1 MFRSIII
8 FIFSAGSFLFFAQQT
23 EKHIGDYV
31 DFYRGEELFEKA
43 QYSTARKEFRTF
55 IEKNKNENDPLYIK
69 ALYYEGISALE
80 LFNND
85 AIPLLEDFNKRFPEN
100 IYRYQIGFR
109 IGKYFFQKEDFEG
122 AQKWLEKVP
131 VKELDS
137 SQRDE
142 LNFKLGYAS
151 YLNGDKETA
160 YSSFRDSKDGKSQ
173 YAAPSLY
180 FYSHLSYLKNSL
192 QVALDGFLSLRK
204 DSTFCG
210 VVPYYIVQIY
220 HKQARYQDVV
230 DFAPTVLSCSYIN
243 NESDIQHIIG
253 NSHYKLGNYDK
264 CIGFLEQYQTKQKP
278 SRDDAYELGYA
289 YYQTKNYEKA
299 IRSFDKVTR
308 VDDSL
313 GQIALYHIAEC
324 YQNLE
329 KLLPARSAFER
340 ASEMTKI
347 PEIQEDALYNFAV
360 ISFKVDINPYDESVR
375 AFENYL
381 LKYPNSKRKEDV
393 FQYLVNV
400 YTSTSNFAKALE
412 SLDKLPNKD
421 ARLKRVYQTVAFNY
435 GVELFQ
441 KNTYHDAL
449 NAFKLVDRY
458 PLDPKLVALSKY
470 WIADIHFRNNEMSD
484 AIVTYREFINS
495 PASDAL
501 AEKVDAYYNM
511 GYAHLKKEEVE
522 EAIKIFRIYLQSDP
536 KNAEKKLDANFR
548 VADGYYTTEKNDL
561 AIQFYTEAL
570 KMNTSLNDKALYYL
584 AKSYGYNNQPLEN
597 IKNLTE
603 LVTKYKKSKYVMNA
617 TYDLGR
623 AHVGQANYDEALQI
637 FKQFIIDFP
646 KSSLLIDARLS
657 IADLHYKKWDYNQAE
672 AEYLKILNEY
682 EKVRD
687 VCEETVKGLID
698 VYAAKKQP
706 EKASELADR
715 YSCANISAD
724 EKENL
729 FFSPAFQSYMD
740 STYSE
745 AISKFETY
753 LSRFPAG
760 RFVNETYY
768 YLGNCYFKQKDTLK
782 AVQNFEKY
790 LETPITNFS
799 ESAASRTAAY
809 YYNHSD
815 YINALKYYERFDQLA
830 SKPTNIF
837 NARLGVMR
845 CAYLTDDFNKALSY
859 AKFILE
865 TPSINTQQKIEGEY
879 SKGMSNFKLNN
890 YTDAIP
896 SLEWLVKNTTTA
908 IGSESKYT
916 LAEIYFKQSQFGQAD
931 SEIKAL
937 IKMKPSYNYWVAKGL
952 ILQTRIH
959 IINDDLFQAEQNLKS
974 VIDFYPTQDDGI
986 LSEANDLWDEL
997 MQLKNPPII
1006 EEPENEKKIEINE
1019 E

>member
-1 MFRSIII
+1 MLKKLFLLIS
-8 FIFSAGSFLFFAQQT
+8 FSPLLFLAQET
-23 EKHIGDYV
+23 EKYASDYA
-31 DFYRGEELFEKA
+31 DFYRAEELFEKSQFSA
-43 QYSTARKEFRTF
+43 ARKEFRSF
-55 IEKNKNENDPLYIK
+55 IDKNKNENDPLFVK
-69 ALYYEGISALE
+69 AFYYEGISALE

-85 AIPLLEDFNKRFPEN
+85 AISLLESFNKRFPEN
-100 IYRYQIGFR
+100 IYRNQIGYR
-109 IGKYFFQKEDFEG
+109 IGKYFFQKEDFEN
-122 AQKWLEKVP
+122 AQKWFEKVKE
-131 VKELDS
+131 KELDS
-137 SQRDE
+137 IQRDE
-142 LNFKLGYAS
+142 VYFKLGYSS
-151 YLNGDKETA
+151 YQNGDKETA
-160 YSSFRDSKDGKSQ
+160 FNSFRDAKDGKSQ
-173 YAAPSLY
+173 YASPSLY

-192 QVALDGFLSLRK
+192 QVALEGFLKLQQ

-210 VVPYYIVQIY
+210 VVPYYIAQIY
-220 HKQARYQDVV
+220 HKQKRYQDVV
-230 DFAPTVLSCSYIN
+230 DFSPTVLKCDFLD

-253 NSHYKLGNYDK
+253 NAHYKLGNYEK
-264 CIGFLEQYQTKQKP
+264 AITFLEQYQTKQKP
-278 SRDDAYELGYA
+278 TRDDAYELGYA
-289 YYQTKNYEKA
+289 HYQSKNYEKA

-324 YQNLE
+324 YQNLD

-381 LKYPNSKRKEDV
+381 TKYPNSKRKEDV

-441 KNTYHDAL
+441 KNNYDEAL

-470 WIADIHFRNNEMSD
+470 WMADLHFRNNDMTE
-484 AIVTYREFINS
+484 AIVTYRDFINS

-501 AEKVDAYYNM
+501 SEKVDAYYNM
-511 GYAHLKKEEVE
+511 GYAHLKKEETE
-522 EAIKIFRIYLQSDP
+522 EAIKIFRIFLQSNP
-536 KNAEKKLDANFR
+536 KNTEKKLDAYFR

-561 AIQFYTEAL
+561 AIQFYSEAL

-584 AKSYGYNNQPLEN
+584 AKSFGYNNQPQEN

-623 AHVGQANYDEALQI
+623 AHVGQANYDEALTI

-646 KSSLLIDARLS
+646 KSSLVIDARLS
-657 IADLHYKKWDYNQAE
+657 IADLYYKKWDYNQAE
-672 AEYLKILNEY
+672 TEYLKILNQY
-682 EKVRD
+682 ENVRD
-687 VCEETVKGLID
+687 ICEETVKGLID

-715 YSCANISAD
+715 YACANISAD

-729 FFSPAFQSYMD
+729 FFTPAFQSYMD
-740 STYSE
+740 SSYSD
-745 AISKFETY
+745 AIGKFETY
-753 LSRFPAG
+753 LTRFPTG

-768 YLGNCYFKQKDTLK
+768 YLGNSYFKQKDTLK
-782 AVQNFEKY
+782 AVENFERY
-790 LETPITNFS
+790 LATPTTNFS
-799 ESAASRTAAY
+799 ETAAARTAAY
-809 YYNHSD
+809 YYTHEV
-815 YINALKYYERFDQLA
+815 YLKALKYYEQFDNLA
-830 SKPTNIF
+830 TKPTNIF

-845 CAYLTDDFNKALSY
+845 CAYLTEDYNKSLSF
-859 AKFILE
+859 AKFVLE

-879 SKGMSNFKLNN
+879 SKGMSLYKLNQLN
-890 YTDAIP
+890 EAIP

-908 IGSESKYT
+908 IGSEAKFT
-916 LAEIYFKQSQFGQAD
+916 LAEIYFKQNQFGQA
-931 SEIKAL
+931 ETEVKAL

-952 ILQTRIH
+952 MLQTRIH
-959 IINDDLFQAEQNLKS
+959 ILNDDLFQAEQTLKS
-974 VIDFYPTQDDGI
+974 VIDFYPIQDDGI
-986 LSEANDLWDEL
+986 LGEANDMWDEL
-997 MQLKNPPII
+997 MQLKNPPVI
-1006 EEPENEKKIEINE
+1006 EEPNPDRKIEINGE
-1019 E
+1019 

>member
-1 MFRSIII
+1 MLKKLFLLI
-8 FIFSAGSFLFFAQQT
+8 FFYPLLLVAQET
-23 EKHIGDYV
+23 EKHASDYI
-31 DFYRGEELFEKA
+31 DFYRAEELFEKLQFSA
-43 QYSTARKEFRTF
+43 ARKEFRSF
-55 IEKNKNENDPLYIK
+55 IEKNNNENDPLFVK

-80 LFNND
+80 LYNND
-85 AIPLLEDFNKRFPEN
+85 AISLLESFNKRFPEN
-100 IYRYQIGFR
+100 IYRNQIGYR

-122 AQKWLEKVP
+122 AQKWFEKVK

-142 LNFKLGYAS
+142 FYFKLGYS
-151 YLNGDKETA
+151 SHQNGDKETA
-160 YSSFRDSKDGKSQ
+160 FNSFRDAKDGSSQ
-173 YAAPSLY
+173 YSSPSLY

-192 QVALDGFLSLRK
+192 QVALEGFLKLRQ

-220 HKQARYQDVV
+220 HKQERYQDVV
-230 DFAPTVLSCSYIN
+230 DFSPTVLSCNFID

-253 NSHYKLGNYDK
+253 NAHYKLGNYDK
-264 CIGFLEQYQTKQKP
+264 AIGFLEQYQTKQKP
-278 SRDDAYELGYA
+278 TRDDAYELGYA
-289 YYQTKNYEKA
+289 HYQSKNYEKA

-324 YQNLE
+324 YQNVE

-381 LKYPNSKRKEDV
+381 TKYPNSKRKEDV

-400 YTSTSNFAKALE
+400 YTSTSNYAKALE

-441 KNTYHDAL
+441 KNNYEEAL
-449 NAFKLVDRY
+449 SAFKLVDRY

-470 WIADIHFRNNEMSD
+470 WMADLHFRNNDMTE
-484 AIVTYREFINS
+484 AIVTYRDFINS

-501 AEKVDAYYNM
+501 SEKVDAYYNM
-511 GYAHLKKEEVE
+511 GYAHLKKEETE
-522 EAIKIFRIYLQSDP
+522 EAIKIFRIFLQSNP
-536 KNAEKKLDANFR
+536 KNTEKKLDAYFR

-561 AIQFYTEAL
+561 AIQFYSEAL

-584 AKSYGYNNQPLEN
+584 AKSYGYNNQPQEN

-623 AHVGQANYDEALQI
+623 AHVGQANYDEALTI

-646 KSSLLIDARLS
+646 KSSLVIDARLS
-657 IADLHYKKWDYNQAE
+657 IADLYYKKWDYNQAE
-672 AEYLKILNEY
+672 TEYLKILNEY
-682 EKVRD
+682 DKVRD
-687 VCEETVKGLID
+687 ICEETVKGLID
-698 VYAAKKQP
+698 VYSAKKQP

-715 YSCANISAD
+715 YACANISAD

-729 FFSPAFQSYMD
+729 FFTPAFQSYMD
-740 STYSE
+740 SSYSD
-745 AISKFETY
+745 AIGKFETY
-753 LSRFPAG
+753 LTRFPTG

-768 YLGNCYFKQKDTLK
+768 YLGNSYFKQKDTVK
-782 AVQNFEKY
+782 SVEYFEKY
-790 LETPITNFS
+790 LETPTTNFS

-809 YYNHSD
+809 YYTHEI
-815 YINALKYYERFDQLA
+815 YATALKYYEKFDNLA
-830 SKPTNIF
+830 TKPANIF

-845 CAYLTDDFNKALSY
+845 CSYLTEDYNKALNY

-865 TPSINTQQKIEGEY
+865 TPSLSTQHKVEGEY
-879 SKGMSNFKLNN
+879 SKGMSQFKLNQF
-890 YTDAIP
+890 TEAIP

-908 IGSESKYT
+908 IGSEAKFT
-916 LAEIYFKQSQFGQAD
+916 LAQIYFNQNQFGQAET
-931 SEIKAL
+931 EIKAL

-952 ILQTRIH
+952 MLQTRIH
-959 IINDDLFQAEQNLKS
+959 ILNDDLFQAEQTLKS
-974 VIDFYPTQDDGI
+974 VIDFYPIQDDGV
-986 LSEANDLWDEL
+986 LGEANDMWDEL
-997 MQLKNPPII
+997 MQLKNPPVI
-1006 EEPENEKKIEINE
+1006 EEPDPDRKIEINGE
-1019 E
+1019 

>member
-1 MFRSIII
+1 MLKKLIILLG
-8 FIFSAGSFLFFAQQT
+8 FSPLFFYAQET
-23 EKHIGDYV
+23 EKYASHYA
-31 DFYRGEELFEKA
+31 DFFRAEELFEKSQFSA
-43 QYSTARKEFRTF
+43 ARKEFRNF
-55 IEKNKNENDPLYIK
+55 IENNKNENDPLFVK

-80 LFNND
+80 LYNND
-85 AIPLLEDFNKRFPEN
+85 AIPLLESFNKRFPEN
-100 IYRYQIGFR
+100 IYRNQIGYR
-109 IGKYFFQKEDFEG
+109 IGKYFFQKEEFED
-122 AQKWLEKVP
+122 AQKWFDKVK

-137 SQRDE
+137 NQRDE
-142 LNFKLGYAS
+142 FYFKLGYSS
-151 YLNGDKETA
+151 YQNGDKETA
-160 YSSFRDSKDGKSQ
+160 FTNFRESKDGKSQ
-173 YAAPSLY
+173 YASPSLY

-192 QVALDGFLSLRK
+192 QVALEGFLKLRQ

-220 HKQARYQDVV
+220 HKQARYQEVV
-230 DFAPTVLSCSYIN
+230 DFSPTVLKCN
-243 NESDIQHIIG
+243 FLDNESDIQHIIG
-253 NSHYKLGNYDK
+253 NSYYKLADYK
-264 CIGFLEQYQTKQKP
+264 KAIEFLEQYQTKQKP
-278 SRDDAYELGYA
+278 TRDDAYELGYS
-289 YYQTKNYEKA
+289 YYQTKNYDKA

-324 YQNLE
+324 YQNLD

-381 LKYPNSKRKEDV
+381 SKYPNSKRKEDV

-441 KNTYHDAL
+441 KNNYDEAL

-470 WIADIHFRNNEMSD
+470 WMADIYFRNNDMTE

-501 AEKVDAYYNM
+501 SEKVDAYYNM
-511 GYAHLKKEEVE
+511 GYAHLKKEETE
-522 EAIKIFRIYLQSDP
+522 EAIKIFRIYLQSNP
-536 KNAEKKLDANFR
+536 KNEEKKLDAFFR

-561 AIQFYTEAL
+561 AIQFYSEAL
-570 KMNTSLNDKALYYL
+570 KMNTALNDKALYYL
-584 AKSYGYNNQPLEN
+584 AKSHGYNNQPQEN

-623 AHVGQANYDEALQI
+623 AHVGQANYDEALAI

-646 KSSLLIDARLS
+646 KSSLVIEARLS
-657 IADLHYKKWDYNQAE
+657 IADLYYKKWDYNLAE
-672 AEYLKILNEY
+672 TEYLKILDQY
-682 EKVRD
+682 ENVRD
-687 VCEETVKGLID
+687 ICEETVKGLID

-715 YSCANISAD
+715 YACANISAD

-729 FFSPAFQSYMD
+729 FFTPAFQSYMD
-740 STYSE
+740 SSYSD
-745 AISKFETY
+745 AIGKFETY
-753 LSRFPAG
+753 LTRFPSG

-768 YLGNCYFKQKDTLK
+768 YLGHSYFKQKDTLK
-782 AVQNFEKY
+782 AIGYFEKY
-790 LETPITNFS
+790 LVTPTTNFS
-799 ESAASRTAAY
+799 ESAAARTAAY
-809 YYNHSD
+809 YYTHED
-815 YINALKYYERFDQLA
+815 YIKALKYYEQFDNLA
-830 SKPTNIF
+830 TKPTNIF

-845 CAYLTDDFNKALSY
+845 CAYLTEDFNKALNF
-859 AKFILE
+859 AKFVLE
-865 TPSINTQQKIEGEY
+865 TPSINTQQKVEGEY
-879 SKGMSNFKLNN
+879 SKGMSLYKLNQLN
-890 YTDAIP
+890 EAIP

-908 IGSESKYT
+908 IGSEAKFT
-916 LAEIYFKQSQFGQAD
+916 LAEIHFKQNEFGKA
-931 SEIKAL
+931 ETEVKAL

-952 ILQTRIH
+952 MLQTRIH
-959 IINDDLFQAEQNLKS
+959 ILNDDLFQAEQTLKS
-974 VIDFYPTQDDGI
+974 VMDFYPIQDDGI
-986 LSEANDLWDEL
+986 LSEANDMWDEL
-997 MQLKNPPII
+997 MQLKNPTVI
-1006 EEPENEKKIEINE
+1006 EEPEPERKIEIDGE
-1019 E
+1019 